1 MTVPEKPVLLIDDE
15 EQILISYSMILK
27 TAGMDNV
34 ITVRDSDKVMGL
46 LQEQE
51 VSVIVIDLIMPRIS
65 GIELLNKIKKDYPE
79 VPVVVMT
86 ATSEIEIA
94 IDCMKEG
101 AFDYLIKPVEKSRF
115 IGSISKALE
124 IRALQDEVTNLK
136 EHLLSEQLTQETAF
150 APIISRSS
158 KMFAIFHYV
167 EAIARSNRPVSIC
180 GETGVG
186 KELLARAIYD
196 VSGLKGD
203 FVAVNVAGL
212 DDTMFSDTLFGHR
225 KGAYSGAD
233 SNRSGLVVKAAGGV
247 LMLDEIGDLN
257 ENSQLKLLRLLEERQ
272 YYPLGSDIAQS
283 SDVHIIT
290 TTNRD
295 LKDMVSRGEF
305 RKDLYFRLCTHSI
318 MMPPLRDRPE
328 DIPLLFEH
336 FLDDASLAL
345 SKKKPSYPEELIT
358 LLSGYYF
365 PGNIRELQTMTV
377 DAVARHQQGK
387 LSMNVFKEVIKQNH
401 NYFSPSFV
409 SLKISKDHMNVSGD
423 RGRFPTL
430 KESETFLIS
439 EALKRSNGNQGIAA
453 ELLGI
458 SRQALNKRLNRSEQS
473 S

>member
-15 EQILISYSMILK
+15 EQILISYSMILR

-34 ITVRDSDKVMGL
+34 ITVQESDKVMGL
-46 LQEQE
+46 LRHQE
-51 VSVIVIDLIMPRIS
+51 VSVIVIDLIMPRLS
-65 GIELLNKIKKDYPE
+65 GVELLNKIKKDYPQI
-79 VPVVVMT
+79 PVIVMT
-86 ATSEIEIA
+86 ATSDIEIA
-94 IDCMKEG
+94 IDCMKKG

-115 IGSISKALE
+115 IGIIGKALE
-124 IRALQDEVTNLK
+124 IRALQDEASALK
-136 EHLLSEQLTQETAF
+136 EHFLSDQLNNQAAF
-150 APIISRSS
+150 EPIITTSR
-158 KMFAIFHYV
+158 KMLSIFHYI

-203 FVAVNVAGL
+203 YVAVNVAGL

-233 SNRSGLVVKAAGGV
+233 NNRDGLIVKATGGV

-272 YYPLGSDIAQS
+272 YYPLGSDIARS

-295 LKDMVSRGEF
+295 LNNMVSNGKF
-305 RKDLYFRLCTHSI
+305 RKDLYYRLCTHAI
-318 MMPPLRDRPE
+318 KVPPLRDRPE
-328 DIPLLFEH
+328 DIQLLFEH
-336 FLDDASLAL
+336 FLEDAALSL

-358 LLSGYYF
+358 LLSGYHF

-377 DAVARHQQGK
+377 DAVARHKQGK
-387 LSMNVFKEVIKQNH
+387 LSMNIFKELIKQNH
-401 NYFSPSFV
+401 DHFSPSSGSPDIF
-409 SLKISKDHMNVSGD
+409 KDDMNVCGD
-423 RGRFPTL
+423 RERFPTL

-439 EALKRSNGNQGIAA
+439 EALKRSKGNQGIAA

-458 SRQALNKRLNRSEQS
+458 SRQALNKRLKRS
-473 S
+473 

>member
-1 MTVPEKPVLLIDDE
+1 MAVPEKPVLLIDDE

-34 ITVRDSDKVMGL
+34 ITIKDSEMVMGL
-46 LQEQE
+46 LREQE
-51 VSVIVIDLIMPRIS
+51 VSVIVIDLIMPRLS
-65 GIELLNKIKKDYPE
+65 GIELLSKIIQEYPLL
-79 VPVVVMT
+79 PVIVMT
-86 ATSEIEIA
+86 ATSDIEIA
-94 IDCMKEG
+94 VDCMKEG

-115 IGSISKALE
+115 AGTISKALE
-124 IRALQDEVTNLK
+124 IRALQDEVSILK
-136 EHLLSEQLTQETAF
+136 EHLLSEQLSNQAAF
-150 APIISRSS
+150 APIITRSS
-158 KMFAIFHYV
+158 KMLSIFHYV
-167 EAIARSNRPVSIC
+167 EAIAISNRPISIS

-233 SNRSGLVVKAAGGV
+233 SNRDGLIVKASGGV

-257 ENSQLKLLRLLEERQ
+257 ESSQLKLLRLLEEKQ
-272 YYPLGSDIAQS
+272 YYPLGSDMARS
-283 SDVHIIT
+283 SDVHIVT

-295 LKDMVSRGEF
+295 LKEMVSKGEF
-305 RKDLYFRLCTHSI
+305 RKDLYYRLCTHAI
-318 MMPPLRDRPE
+318 KLPPLRDRLE
-328 DIPLLFEH
+328 DIKLLFEH
-336 FLDDASLAL
+336 FLNEAAMSL
-345 SKKKPSYPEELIT
+345 SKKKPSYPDELIT
-358 LLSGYYF
+358 LLSGYHF
-365 PGNIRELQTMTV
+365 PGNIRELQTMIV
-377 DAVARHQQGK
+377 DAVARHKQGK
-387 LSMNVFKEVIKQNH
+387 LSMNVFKEIIKQNH
-401 NYFSPSFV
+401 DHLSPSYA
-409 SLKISKDHMNVSGD
+409 SLDIFQNVNESGD

-439 EALKRSNGNQGIAA
+439 EALKQSNGNQGIAA

-458 SRQALNKRLNRSEQS
+458 SRQALNKRLKRSEQS